1 MKKRFL
7 IGLTCALA
15 STLSMGLLAAC
26 GGEEGQK
33 PPEKLEMNPSLVLE
47 GKDITFSEELNATL
61 NDLNASLEI
70 TVTKPDE
77 TQTKVNAGD
86 SFAFDSIGYY
96 TVTFVAT
103 RGEGEAQERV
113 EKKVTGYIG
122 AEGERISFE
131 SVTSGAAFA
140 ANTDYH
146 ASHELNEEAQYIKYG
161 KYSLKGEFTEEGV
174 NGDNYLVVAFANP
187 ISVGTFNQSNLFI
200 HASEACEV
208 QLSVQEGEG
217 WTWIGDSRT
226 QLSEGWNNVSIDF
239 DKDVS
244 SAVTAFRCINY
255 SATNPTLYFDAIG
268 FAYDWQIRAVAEA
281 DFSVNVG
288 GTVSLSDFY
297 TLVKGEGVEVT
308 ATAQKGT
315 VNGLQYTAPN
325 QGGQI
330 DEVTLTAEKDGVE
343 KELKITLQTKGAA
356 KIAEWN
362 MTDAEGFTIDKYPT
376 TVTTGFVDFT
386 GAADGKAY
394 KVHLTDDGAGC
405 WGAFKGS
412 ASHTAD
418 GATSVTLR
426 IYAEKACTVT
436 VDLQEYGGDPWS
448 LLSDGEHNYAT
459 LQLKEGWHLYTLSFR
474 RAMSYYLNILNFKQA
489 EKADTVFYLD
499 TITFLRGEA
508 LFTDADAATEV
519 EVNTL
524 FKPTVTIQSGA
535 EYQLEVLTAPSGAE
549 LPAVIENG
557 FAPNALGTYTYKI
570 IVSKMGYESEEYTY
584 SVTVTDTTKPVIAGT
599 PMSVPTKFVGE
610 SITFAD
616 LITGLT
622 VTDNYD
628 TGLSLSFKEL
638 KKGNHTETVESGATG
653 FTFTQSG
660 NYTAVFSV
668 KDASNNETTVEIP
681 VKVEGGIDFGA
692 VDTVEI
698 FVGDNLVVPEYTIP
712 DTEGL
717 TVTFYLDNSEITVGS
732 DRNAGVQNTVGNY
745 TLKAELKKADGT
757 KIAEQTLTVKV
768 KDITVTQ
775 NTQFVGKDVTYSEV
789 LSGTTDD
796 PKATVE
802 IKVTKPNGE
811 TVTADESA
819 FAFDAAGW
827 YTVTFTAKKGE
838 YASEP
843 VVAEGYVRDK
853 GEVLS
858 FESAASGAAF
868 GTTSNYRA
876 SNELNTDVN
885 FVKYGK
891 QSLKATYAAD
901 GINGDNYLVIP
912 FSVSINAGR
921 FNQISLWI
929 HASEACE
936 VALSIQ
942 NGDWAWAVGSK
953 TQLQAGWNQ
962 VSVGLDKED
971 STVINALRCVNYS
984 VIAPTLY
991 FDAICFAYDW
1001 HIVSNLNG
1009 ATQVDVNATLDL
1021 TTLYTLI
1028 GGELAEGV
1036 TVTASADKGA
1046 VSSMTYTAPA
1056 TGNEDATITFT
1067 ATKGEAT
1074 KTLTVKIYVRAGEV
1088 EVAKWNMDGAENMTV
1103 GAGWPTE
1110 DALVFED
1117 YAEATDGKALHV
1129 TLKNSNG
1136 QGGYIPLVISDAP
1149 APTGATQMKLRIY
1162 ATNACSMKF
1171 KLQCDS
1177 NPYVYTEGG
1186 QDGLLMNLQE
1196 GWNEYTVTLVEAISA
1211 GLTQLVFCDTGAD
1224 ASFYLDTVTFIK

>member
-47 GKDITFSEELNATL
+47 GKDITFSETLNATL

-174 NGDNYLVVAFANP
+174 NGDNYLVVAFVNP
-187 ISVGTFNQSNLFI
+187 ISAGTFNQSNLFI
-200 HASEACEV
+200 HASEDCVV

-226 QLSEGWNNVSIDF
+226 QLSEGWNQVSVDF

-268 FAYDWQIRAVAEA
+268 FANDWQIRAVAEA

-297 TLVKGEGVEVT
+297 TLVKGEGVVVT

-330 DEVTLTAEKDGVE
+330 DEITLTAEKDGVE

-362 MTDAEGFTIDKYPT
+362 MTEEEGFTVDKWPT
-376 TVTTGFVDFT
+376 TVSTGFVDFA
-386 GAADGKAY
+386 GATDGKAY
-394 KVHLTDDGAGC
+394 KIELTENSDGG
-405 WGAFKGS
+405 WSGFKG
-412 ASHTAD
+412 AESHTAN
-418 GATSVTLR
+418 GATSVKLR

-436 VDLQEYGGDPWS
+436 VNLEEYGGDPWN
-448 LLSDGEHNYAT
+448 LLSDGEHNYAV
-459 LQLKEGWHLYTLSFR
+459 LQLKEGWHVYTLSFT
-474 RAMSYYLNILNFKQA
+474 RAMTYRLNQIIFKQP
-489 EKADTVFYLD
+489 EKTDTVFYLD
-499 TITFLRGEA
+499 TVTFLRGES
-508 LFTDADAATEV
+508 LFTDADAANETEV
-519 EVNTL
+519 NEVFKPVVTVQEGATYTL
-524 FKPTVTIQSGA
+524 EIVTAPNGSSKPTVS
-535 EYQLEVLTAPSGAE
+535 
-549 LPAVIENG
+549 ENG
-557 FAPNALGTYTYKI
+557 FAPNALGDYTYKI
-570 IVSKMGYESEEYTY
+570 TVSKTGYESEEYTY
-584 SVTVTDTTKPVIAGT
+584 SVTVIDTTKPVIAGT
-599 PMSVPTKFVGE
+599 PVTVPTKFVGE

-622 VTDNYD
+622 ITDNYD
-628 TGLSLSFKEL
+628 TGLSLSLKEL
-638 KKGNHTETVESGATG
+638 RKGEHTETVESGATE

-668 KDASNNETTVEIP
+668 KDSSNNETTVEIP

-775 NTQFVGKDVTYSEV
+775 NTQFVGEDVTYSEV
-789 LSGTTDD
+789 LSGTADD

-802 IKVTKPNGE
+802 IKVTKPDGE

-838 YASEP
+838 YTSDP
-843 VVAEGYVRDK
+843 VEVEGYVRDK

-858 FESAASGAAF
+858 FESAASGADF

-912 FSVSINAGR
+912 FSASINAGR

-942 NGDWAWAVGSK
+942 NGDLAWAVGSK

-984 VIAPTLY
+984 MIAPTLY

-1036 TVTASADKGA
+1036 TVTASADKGT
-1046 VSSMTYTAPA
+1046 VNGMQFTAPA
-1056 TGNEDATITFT
+1056 EGGSTVTVTLT
-1067 ATKGEAT
+1067 ASKNGET
-1074 KTLTVKIYVRAGEV
+1074 KTLALQVYVKGTETILKTFDMGTNNDEINWSAWMGGVLVSSPIE
-1088 EVAKWNMDGAENMTV
+1088 EEKDGATTWKFDLTGN
-1103 GAGWPTE
+1103 
-1110 DALVFED
+1110 DAW
-1117 YAEATDGKALHV
+1117 ANITPKEASAC
-1129 TLKNSNG
+1129 S
-1136 QGGYIPLVISDAP
+1136 
-1149 APTGATQMKLRIY
+1149 GATFIKLRIY
-1162 ATNACSMKF
+1162 AEQVTSVKF
-1171 KLQCDS
+1171 
-1177 NPYVYTEGG
+1177 NFGANGWAIAPVGG
-1186 QDGLLMNLQE
+1186 SGQTISLE
-1196 GWNEYTVTLVEAISA
+1196 AGWNDVVVEFSGPQTFTSFDQI
-1211 GLTQLVFCDTGAD
+1211 QLAHAEGSTSVFWLD
-1224 ASFYLDTVTFIK
+1224 SFSFGKK

>member
-47 GKDITFSEELNATL
+47 GKDITFSETLNATL

-113 EKKVTGYIG
+113 EKKITGYIG

-187 ISVGTFNQSNLFI
+187 ISAGTFNQSNLFI
-200 HASEACEV
+200 HASEDCVV

-226 QLSEGWNNVSIDF
+226 QLSEGWNQVSVDF

-297 TLVKGEGVEVT
+297 TLVKGEGVVVT

-330 DEVTLTAEKDGVE
+330 DEITLTAEKDGVE

-362 MTDAEGFTIDKYPT
+362 MTEEEGFTVDKWPT
-376 TVTTGFVDFT
+376 TVSTGFVDFA
-386 GAADGKAY
+386 GATDGKAY
-394 KVHLTDDGAGC
+394 KIELTENSDGG
-405 WGAFKGS
+405 WSGFKG
-412 ASHTAD
+412 AESHTAN
-418 GATSVTLR
+418 GATSVKLR

-436 VDLQEYGGDPWS
+436 VNLEEYGGDPWN
-448 LLSDGEHNYAT
+448 LLSDGEHNYAV
-459 LQLKEGWHLYTLSFR
+459 LQLKEGWHVYTLSFT
-474 RAMSYYLNILNFKQA
+474 RAMTYRLNQIIFKQP
-489 EKADTVFYLD
+489 EKTDTVFYLD
-499 TITFLRGEA
+499 MVTFLRGES
-508 LFTDADAATEV
+508 LFTDANAANETEV
-519 EVNTL
+519 NEVFKPVVTVQEGATYTL
-524 FKPTVTIQSGA
+524 EIVTAPNGSSKPTVS
-535 EYQLEVLTAPSGAE
+535 
-549 LPAVIENG
+549 ENG
-557 FAPNALGTYTYKI
+557 FAPNALGDYTYKI
-570 IVSKMGYESEEYTY
+570 TVSKTGYESEEYIY
-584 SVTVTDTTKPVIAGT
+584 SVTVIDTTKPVIAGT
-599 PMSVPTKFVGE
+599 PVTVPTKFVGE

-628 TGLSLSFKEL
+628 TEGLTLTLKEL
-638 KKGNHTETVESGATG
+638 KKGETSVTVEPNAAQ
-653 FTFTQSG
+653 FTFAQSG
-660 NYTAVFSV
+660 NYTAVFAV
-668 KDASNNETTVEIP
+668 KDSSNNETTVGIP
-681 VKVEGGIDFGA
+681 VKVERGIDFGN
-692 VDTVEI
+692 VDAVEI
-698 FVGDNLVVPEYTIP
+698 FVGDDLVIPAYTIP
-712 DTEGL
+712 DTAGL
-717 TVTFYLDNSEITVGS
+717 TVTFYLDNSEITVGA

-745 TLKAELKKADGT
+745 TLKAELKKADGS
-757 KIAEQTLTVKV
+757 KIAEQTLSVKV

-775 NTQFVGKDVTYSEV
+775 NTQFVGKDITYSEV
-789 LSGTTDD
+789 LTGTADD

-802 IKVTKPNGE
+802 IKVTKPDGTE
-811 TVTADESA
+811 VTADSNA
-819 FAFDAAGW
+819 FEFTAPGY

-838 YASEP
+838 YTSDP
-843 VVAEGYVRDK
+843 VEVEGYVRDA
-853 GEVLS
+853 GEAIS
-858 FESAASGAAF
+858 FEGVTGSD
-868 GTTSNYRA
+868 Y
-876 SNELNTDVN
+876 LNTNSDTHGIN
-885 FVKYGK
+885 TDLTYVKFGK
-891 QSLKATYAAD
+891 QSLKATIAANGESWVSSLKATLKVGKANQVTMWIYA
-901 GINGDNYLVIP
+901 NK
-912 FSVSINAGR
+912 
-921 FNQISLWI
+921 
-929 HASEACE
+929 ACTIG
-936 VALSIQ
+936 VGVQ
-942 NGDWAWAVGSK
+942 NGGTWTTSAKMEK
-953 TQLQAGWNQ
+953 TLAQGWNQ
-962 VSVGLDKED
+962 I
-971 STVINALRCVNYS
+971 TVAFETAIQETESFAAFL
-984 VIAPTLY
+984 IANKSEEEVTLY
-991 FDAICFAYDW
+991 LDDISFAYEWQILEKADAAKE
-1001 HIVSNLNG
+1001 VDANG
-1009 ATQVDVNATLDL
+1009 TLDL

-1028 GGELAEGV
+1028 EGEGVEVTATAEAGKGTVNGMQFTAPAEGGSTV
-1036 TVTASADKGA
+1036 TVTL
-1046 VSSMTYTAPA
+1046 TAIK
-1056 TGNEDATITFT
+1056 N
-1067 ATKGEAT
+1067 GET
-1074 KTLTVKIYVRAGEV
+1074 KTLALQVYIKGTETILKTFDMGTNNDEINWSAWMGGVLVSSPIEEEK
-1088 EVAKWNMDGAENMTV
+1088 DGATTWKFDLTGN
-1103 GAGWPTE
+1103 
-1110 DALVFED
+1110 DAW
-1117 YAEATDGKALHV
+1117 ANITPKEASAC
-1129 TLKNSNG
+1129 S
-1136 QGGYIPLVISDAP
+1136 
-1149 APTGATQMKLRIY
+1149 GATFIKLRIY
-1162 ATNACSMKF
+1162 AEQVTSVKF
-1171 KLQCDS
+1171 
-1177 NPYVYTEGG
+1177 NFGANGWAIAPVGG
-1186 QDGLLMNLQE
+1186 SGQTISLE
-1196 GWNEYTVTLVEAISA
+1196 AGWNDVVVEFSGPQTFTSFDQIQLAHAEGSA
-1211 GLTQLVFCDTGAD
+1211 SVFWLD
-1224 ASFYLDTVTFIK
+1224 SFSFGKK

>member
-187 ISVGTFNQSNLFI
+187 ISAGTFNQSNLFI
-200 HASEACEV
+200 HASEDCVV

-226 QLSEGWNNVSIDF
+226 QLSEGWNQVSVDF

-426 IYAEKACTVT
+426 IYAEKACTVM

-508 LFTDADAATEV
+508 LFTDADAANETEV
-519 EVNTL
+519 NEVFKPVVTVQEGATYTL
-524 FKPTVTIQSGA
+524 EIVTAPNGSSKPTVS
-535 EYQLEVLTAPSGAE
+535 
-549 LPAVIENG
+549 ENG
-557 FAPNALGTYTYKI
+557 FAPNALGDYTYKI
-570 IVSKMGYESEEYTY
+570 TVSKTGYESEEYTY
-584 SVTVTDTTKPVIAGT
+584 SVTVIDTTKPVIAGT

-698 FVGDNLVVPEYTIP
+698 FVGDNLIVPEYTIP

-853 GEVLS
+853 GEAIS
-858 FESAASGAAF
+858 YEGM
-868 GTTSNYRA
+868 TS
-876 SNELNTDVN
+876 TDVN
-885 FVKYGK
+885 NGEINTDLAYVKFGK
-891 QSLKATYAAD
+891 QSFKQTISANLDAWTSTLVKPLSVGKA
-901 GINGDNYLVIP
+901 
-912 FSVSINAGR
+912 
-921 FNQISLWI
+921 NQITLWI
-929 HASEACE
+929 YADKACTVGIKVQKE
-936 VALSIQ
+936 
-942 NGDWAWAVGSK
+942 NPWAVTDQSEK
-953 TQLQAGWNQ
+953 TLIQGWNQ
-962 VSVGLDKED
+962 ITVAFEAAIQGAETFGGL
-971 STVINALRCVNYS
+971 N
-984 VIAPTLY
+984 IANKGNEQVTLY
-991 FDAICFAYDW
+991 LDDISFAYEWQILEKADAAKE
-1001 HIVSNLNG
+1001 VDANG
-1009 ATQVDVNATLDL
+1009 TLDL

-1028 GGELAEGV
+1028 EGEGVEVTATAEAGKGTVNGMQFTAPAEGGSTV
-1036 TVTASADKGA
+1036 TVTLTASK
-1046 VSSMTYTAPA
+1046 
-1056 TGNEDATITFT
+1056 N
-1067 ATKGEAT
+1067 GET
-1074 KTLTVKIYVRAGEV
+1074 KTLALQVYVKGTETILKTFDMGTNNDEINWSAWMGGVLVSSPIE
-1088 EVAKWNMDGAENMTV
+1088 EEKDGATTWKFDLTGN
-1103 GAGWPTE
+1103 
-1110 DALVFED
+1110 DAW
-1117 YAEATDGKALHV
+1117 ANITPKEASAC
-1129 TLKNSNG
+1129 S
-1136 QGGYIPLVISDAP
+1136 
-1149 APTGATQMKLRIY
+1149 GATFIKLRIY
-1162 ATNACSMKF
+1162 AEQVTSVKF
-1171 KLQCDS
+1171 
-1177 NPYVYTEGG
+1177 NFGANGWAIAPVGG
-1186 QDGLLMNLQE
+1186 SGQTISLE
-1196 GWNEYTVTLVEAISA
+1196 AGWNDVVVEFSGPQTFTSFDQI
-1211 GLTQLVFCDTGAD
+1211 QLAHAEGSTSVFWLD
-1224 ASFYLDTVTFIK
+1224 SFSFGKK